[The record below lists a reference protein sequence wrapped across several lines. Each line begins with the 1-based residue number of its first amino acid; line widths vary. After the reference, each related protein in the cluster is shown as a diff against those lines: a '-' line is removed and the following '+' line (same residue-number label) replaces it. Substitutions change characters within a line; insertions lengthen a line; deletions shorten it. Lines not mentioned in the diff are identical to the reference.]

1 MIGLPPHVCVPASCV
16 PVEMSSY
23 DELKMLVRTHDA
35 HTSEV
40 ERVRREAAATL
51 ADVTRDKDTAV
62 AAASAATAECAR
74 LTAELASLRDR
85 RQRERKSAV
94 AAGDAVQRDLEAA
107 VGAALARESRRCARR
122 LCLESGGRLARTL
135 DASPDFCCPLTLPA
149 QASQNSS
156 FCAKQR
162 RPTSARPIRRGR
174 RSTPLTLQHGLR
186 RRSGCE
192 IWRRCAR
199 HVTRH
204 GCAR

>member
-1 MIGLPPHVCVPASCV
+1 
-16 PVEMSSY
+16 MSSY

-122 LCLESGGRLARTL
+122 LCLEA
-135 DASPDFCCPLTLPA
+135 AA
-149 QASQNSS
+149 
-156 FCAKQR
+156 
-162 RPTSARPIRRGR
+162 
-174 RSTPLTLQHGLR
+174 GLR
-186 RRSGCE
+186 APSMLLR
-192 IWRRCAR
+192 A
-199 HVTRH
+199 HVVAAVT
-204 GCAR
+204 

>member
-122 LCLESGGRLARTL
+122 LCLEAAAGLRAPSMLL
-135 DASPDFCCPLTLPA
+135 L
-149 QASQNSS
+149 
-156 FCAKQR
+156 
-162 RPTSARPIRRGR
+162 TSA
-174 RSTPLTLQHGLR
+174 
-186 RRSGCE
+186 
-192 IWRRCAR
+192 AR
-199 HVTRH
+199 
-204 GCAR
+204 